1 MERKVT
7 FRLFC
12 GPFIDEDTG
21 EECRGEFCGSF
32 TRQIKGINFSKITMI
47 AESIVREK
55 SSQDGGSGEIRC
67 QCEVSL
73 F

>member
-21 EECRGEFCGSF
+21 EEHYYNPPMDAIFAGL
-32 TRQIKGINFSKITMI
+32 TPKPYLNLN
-47 AESIVREK
+47 IV
-55 SSQDGGSGEIRC
+55 
-67 QCEVSL
+67 
-73 F
+73 